1 MKPETVAIH
10 QPGGRDRGAL
20 AEPICLSTTF
30 DHGPANERPYGYE
43 YIRDENPNVDALE
56 ARLAALEHG
65 SQALAFGSGMAAATA
80 LLSGLERGSR
90 VLFHSDTYFDVR
102 DLAETRLPALGVAV
116 GVADLTDAAAFE
128 RTLSDDTRMV
138 WFETPSNPRLDIVD
152 IGRVAAASQAA
163 GASVVVDSTFATPA
177 LQCPLTLGADVVLH
191 SLTKYM
197 GGHSDVQGGALVLRD
212 DPALYTALK
221 RQRRLTGGVL
231 APFNAWLISR
241 GLTTLHCRVRQQ
253 CETALGLAGRLAAHA
268 AVATVHYPTLPGRA
282 GSELA
287 ARQMTAGG
295 AMLSIEIAGGRAAAL
310 RVAAALSL
318 FVNATSLGGVESLV
332 EHRASV
338 EGPESLAPPGL
349 LRLSIGL
356 EHIDDLWADLA
367 AALAQAAWPAQ
378 LPG

>member
-10 QPGGRDRGAL
+10 EPGSRDRGAL

-56 ARLAALEHG
+56 ARLAALEQG
-65 SQALAFGSGMAAATA
+65 RQALAFGSGMAAAAA

-90 VLFHSDTYFDVR
+90 LLLHDDTYFDVR
-102 DLAETRLPALGVAV
+102 ELAETRLPALGVAV
-116 GVADLTDAAAFE
+116 DVADLTDATAFE
-128 RTLSDDTRMV
+128 SALRDDTAMV
-138 WFETPSNPRLDIVD
+138 WIETPSNPRLDVID
-152 IGRVAAASQAA
+152 IGRVAAASRAA
-163 GASVVVDSTFATPA
+163 GAAVVVDSTFATPV

-212 DPALYTALK
+212 DPALYAVLK
-221 RQRRLTGGVL
+221 QRRRLTGGVL

-253 CETALGLAGRLAAHA
+253 SATAGELAGRLADHA
-268 AVATVHYPTLPGRA
+268 AVAAVHYPTLPGRPGA
-282 GSELA
+282 ELA

-310 RVAAALSL
+310 RVAAGLSL

-338 EGPESLAPPGL
+338 EGPGSRVPPGL

-356 EHIDDLWADLA
+356 EHVDDLWADLGT
-367 AALAQAAWPAQ
+367 ALAQAV
-378 LPG
+378 